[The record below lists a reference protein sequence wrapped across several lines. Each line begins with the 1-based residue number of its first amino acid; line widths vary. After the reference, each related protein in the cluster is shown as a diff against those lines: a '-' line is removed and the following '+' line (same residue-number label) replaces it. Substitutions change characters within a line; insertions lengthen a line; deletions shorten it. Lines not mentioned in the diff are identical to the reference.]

1 MCEIIS
7 LRTNTILIGSRP
19 KATNP
24 QTTFE
29 RVFLHQGETRGIIL
43 GFGHLGINF
52 SILPFLDEC
61 DWESARSARNN
72 IENANYALI

>member
-19 KATNP
+19 KACTHK
-24 QTTFE
+24 QLLRESF
-29 RVFLHQGETRGIIL
+29 FIRGRLKSIIL

>member
-19 KATNP
+19 KACTHK
-24 QTTFE
+24 QLLRE
-29 RVFLHQGETRGIIL
+29 SSSGGRLAVIIL